1 MPAKMN
7 PKSSAAQKM
16 PPKLRLK
23 LANECQDVTARAKL
37 NPQIKKFNYY
47 LARSEQVPDKLYTR
61 LMTLF
66 ESLMR
71 TMYENSSWGWN
82 AEEKL
87 GEFKHSRTRI
97 LIVTQSDNSDP
108 PTTVVSDSLPDEEN
122 ETIVGF
128 MNFRF
133 ETGANK
139 EECALY
145 VYELHVDVEHQR
157 QGLGEELMRM
167 AKVLAHEFKMDKIM
181 LTVFRFNEPASKFYN
196 KLKFA
201 EDKSS
206 PAKNEADYM
215 ILSSKIK
222 N

>member
-1 MPAKMN
+1 MTTTSKAG
-7 PKSSAAQKM
+7 QKM

-23 LANECQDVTARAKL
+23 LANESQNLMARVKL

-47 LARSEQVPDKLYTR
+47 LLRSDQVSEKLYSR
-61 LMTLF
+61 LISLF

-71 TMYENSSWGWN
+71 TMYEKSSWGWN
-82 AEEKL
+82 EEEKM
-87 GEFKHSRTRI
+87 GEFKHGRTRI
-97 LIVTQSDNSDP
+97 LIVTQNETSDP
-108 PTTVVSDSLPDEEN
+108 PASEVVSSLPDEN
-122 ETIVGF
+122 EQIIGF

-167 AKVLAHEFKMDKIM
+167 ARLLACDFKMDKIM
-181 LTVFRFNEPASKFYN
+181 LTVFRFNDPALKFYN
-196 KLKFA
+196 KLKFV

-206 PAKNEADYM
+206 PAKNESDYI
-215 ILSSKIK
+215 ILSSKLK
-222 N
+222 T

>member
-1 MPAKMN
+1 
-7 PKSSAAQKM
+7 M

-23 LANECQDVTARAKL
+23 LANECQDLTTRAKL

-47 LARSEQVPDKLYTR
+47 LARSDQINDKLYSR
-61 LMTLF
+61 LMGLF

-71 TMYENSSWGWN
+71 TMYEQSSWGWDQ
-82 AEEKL
+82 EDKL
-87 GEFKHSRTRI
+87 SEFKHSRTRVI
-97 LIVTQSDNSDP
+97 IVTQSDTAADP
-108 PTTVVSDSLPDEEN
+108 STSVTSNVLPGEDES
-122 ETIVGF
+122 IVGF

-222 N
+222 T